1 MCWVTNLE
9 QNWLKTSN
17 KDKHKRSKYCM
28 DWLDHHK
35 LMYSTG
41 NSGTH
46 IYFNIYYKGEG
57 VSVNIWPTTCKMRID
72 NRSINGTSLII
83 QELLTLIEG

>member
-1 MCWVTNLE
+1 MCWVTELE
-9 QNWLKTSN
+9 QNWLRTSH

-28 DWLDHHK
+28 EWLDRHNV
-35 LMYSTG
+35 MYFTSNNG
-41 NSGTH
+41 IH
-46 IYFNIYYKGEG
+46 IYFDWYYKGET
-57 VSVNIWPTTCKMRID
+57 VTVNIWPTTCKMRID